1 MQFLKKLFFL
11 SAFFAISGFELQ
23 SIGHKKSNV
32 PSKRNQQAGLI
43 VLLNGTSSAGKST
56 IVKAL
61 QQLDLDFQVASIDE
75 YTKTHQF
82 NGFANLRY
90 NSFYKMICNQ
100 AIAGQ
105 NMLVDTVLYHTR
117 YKKYDAMLQ
126 APGVRLIKILV
137 YCPIDALIA
146 HVQQRNKSG
155 SVMEHRTINQAFRAF
170 LGLYTMQ
177 TKRQS
182 LIIDTLHSDQMKNA
196 LKRSL
201 QVIARWS
208 DKNKK
213 RQRATNKKMVH
224 QFDLDTPHQI
234 LLAPCHQWD
243 LIVNTFVDSPE
254 EIAHKILEFIEK
266 RSHHFGS
273 K

>member
-1 MQFLKKLFFL
+1 MQFFKKMFL
-11 SAFFAISGFELQ
+11 LIAFFAINKPDLQ
-23 SIGHKKSNV
+23 AIGHKKS
-32 PSKRNQQAGLI
+32 SKNSNPYLI

-61 QQLDLDFQVASIDE
+61 QLLDPEFQVASIDE

-82 NGFANLRY
+82 NGFTNLRY

-100 AIAGQ
+100 AKDGHK
-105 NMLVDTVLYHTR
+105 MLVDTVLYHTR

-126 APGVRLIKILV
+126 APGVQLIKILV

-155 SVMEHRTINQAFRAF
+155 SVMEHRSINQAFRAF

-177 TKRQS
+177 RKKQS
-182 LIIDTLHSDQMKNA
+182 LVIDTLHSNQMKA
-196 LKRSL
+196 VLQKSL

-234 LLAPCHQWD
+234 LLAPSHDWD

-254 EIAHKILEFIEK
+254 VIAHKILKFIEK
-266 RSHHFGS
+266 RKIS